1 MDSRFY
7 SCRKCG
13 VIVGLVEGSLAGVT
27 CDGEPLEM
35 MRANS
40 VDASREKHV
49 PVVSVAESIVSV
61 KIGSAE
67 HPMTA
72 AHHISWIYLQTQ
84 KGGQRRALTIDDKHP
99 KDSLLKLW
107 AGTMVGFLVLFALSY
122 QVLFIITV
130 LL

>member
-13 VIVGLVEGSLAGVT
+13 TIVGLVEGSPTGLA

-49 PVVSVAESIVSV
+49 PVVNVAESIVSV
-61 KIGSAE
+61 KTESD
-67 HPMTA
+67 
-72 AHHISWIYLQTQ
+72 
-84 KGGQRRALTIDDKHP
+84 IDSFLDGFVGE
-99 KDSLLKLW
+99 LFEERV
-107 AGTMVGFLVLFALSY
+107 AGLDDFELICFLV
-122 QVLFIITV
+122 VK
-130 LL
+130 

>member
-49 PVVSVAESIVSV
+49 PVVNVAESI
-61 KIGSAE
+61 IGSAE

-72 AHHISWIYLQTQ
+72 AHHIGWIYLQTQ
-84 KGGQRRALTIDDKHP
+84 KGGQRRALTIDDKP
-99 KDSLLKLW
+99 EAK
-107 AGTMVGFLVLFALSY
+107 FALVDGDKPVAVFAY
-122 QVLFIITV
+122 CNLHGLWVTEL
-130 LL
+130 

>member
-1 MDSRFY
+1 MDSKFY
-7 SCRKCG
+7 SCRKCD
-13 VIVGLVEGSLAGVT
+13 VIVGLVEGSAKGLT

-72 AHHISWIYLQTQ
+72 AHHISWIYLQTK
-84 KGGQRRALTIDDKHP
+84 KGGQRRALTIDDKP
-99 KDSLLKLW
+99 EAK
-107 AGTMVGFLVLFALSY
+107 FALVDGDKPVAVFAY
-122 QVLFIITV
+122 CNLHGLWVTEL
-130 LL
+130 

>member
-13 VIVGLVEGSLAGVT
+13 VIVGLVEGSLNGVT

-72 AHHISWIYLQTQ
+72 AHHISCIISA
-84 KGGQRRALTIDDKHP
+84 GFICRPRRAGSAGLSPLMISRKQ
-99 KDSLLKLW
+99 SLPW
-107 AGTMVGFLVLFALSY
+107 
-122 QVLFIITV
+122 
-130 LL
+130 

>member
-13 VIVGLVEGSLAGVT
+13 VIVGLVEGSLNGVT

-84 KGGQRRALTIDDKHP
+84 KGGQRRVLTIDDKP
-99 KDSLLKLW
+99 EAK
-107 AGTMVGFLVLFALSY
+107 FALVDGDKPVAVFAY
-122 QVLFIITV
+122 CNLHGLWVTEL
-130 LL
+130 

>member
-13 VIVGLVEGSLAGVT
+13 VIVGLVEGSL
-27 CDGEPLEM
+27 M
-35 MRANS
+35 
-40 VDASREKHV
+40 

-84 KGGQRRALTIDDKHP
+84 KGGQRRALTIDDKP
-99 KDSLLKLW
+99 EAK
-107 AGTMVGFLVLFALSY
+107 FALVDGDKPVAVFAY
-122 QVLFIITV
+122 CNLHGLWVTEL
-130 LL
+130 

>member
-7 SCRKCG
+7 SCHKCG
-13 VIVGLVEGSLAGVT
+13 TIIGLVEGSPEKML
-27 CDGEPLEM
+27 CDGELLER

-49 PVVSVAESIVSV
+49 PVVTVSESIVSV

-84 KGGQRRALTIDDKHP
+84 KGGQRRALTIDDKP
-99 KDSLLKLW
+99 E
-107 AGTMVGFLVLFALSY
+107 ARFALIDGDKPVAVFAY
-122 QVLFIITV
+122 CNLHGLWVTEL
-130 LL
+130 

>member
-13 VIVGLVEGSLAGVT
+13 VIVGLVEGSLTGVT

-49 PVVSVAESIVSV
+49 PVVSGFICRPRRA
-61 KIGSAE
+61 GSAGLS
-67 HPMTA
+67 PLM
-72 AHHISWIYLQTQ
+72 ISRKQ
-84 KGGQRRALTIDDKHP
+84 
-99 KDSLLKLW
+99 SLPW
-107 AGTMVGFLVLFALSY
+107 
-122 QVLFIITV
+122 
-130 LL
+130 